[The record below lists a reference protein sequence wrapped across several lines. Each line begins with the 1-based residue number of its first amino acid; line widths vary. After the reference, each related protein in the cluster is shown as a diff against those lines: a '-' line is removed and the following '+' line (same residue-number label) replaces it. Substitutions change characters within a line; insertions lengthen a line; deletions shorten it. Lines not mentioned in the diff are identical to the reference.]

1 MVPGTEQNSPNPEP
15 YIDIFLS
22 MPCSSLPFPAASLFM
37 IGRYES
43 MSGSKKNKVVVI
55 GAGRVGESVVY
66 TLAMSRTASEIVMVD
81 VAVDRA
87 KGSALDINHGL
98 AFHKQ
103 VTVRQGDYSD
113 CADAKVIIVTA
124 GLARKPGQTRLD
136 LAKSNVAIARQI
148 AKSIMEYADDPVIV
162 VISNPVDV
170 LTYVIQQET
179 GLPKSRVIGS
189 GTILDTARFRFMI
202 SEECDVDIT
211 DVNAYILGEHGDSQV
226 PVWSR
231 ATIAGMPL
239 LEYCDKNGIDIR
251 PKMQNIA
258 QETNKAGGTVISLK
272 GATYLGIAMN
282 TSRIVDAILEDE
294 KAVLPVSHVLEGEI
308 LGIDDAAVSF
318 PCVVDADGIKKI
330 LDMDYTQEEEKAI
343 VASAQ
348 TLKAFTRD
356 ALNM

>member
-1 MVPGTEQNSPNPEP
+1 
-15 YIDIFLS
+15 
-22 MPCSSLPFPAASLFM
+22 
-37 IGRYES
+37 

-66 TLAMSRTASEIVMVD
+66 TLALSRVASEIVMVD

-87 KGSALDINHGL
+87 KGSALDVNHGL

-103 VTVRQGDYSD
+103 VVVRQGDYSD
-113 CADAKVIIVTA
+113 CADAKVIIVSA

-136 LAKSNVAIARQI
+136 LAKSNVNIARSI
-148 AKSIMEYADDPVIV
+148 AKSIMEYANVPIIV

-170 LTYVIQQET
+170 LTYVIQKET
-179 GLPKSRVIGS
+179 GLPSSRVIGS
-189 GTILDTARFRFMI
+189 GTILDTARLRYI
-202 SEECDVDIT
+202 LSEECDVDVT

-226 PVWSR
+226 PAWSC

-239 LEYCDKNGIDIR
+239 LEYCDKNGIEIR
-251 PKMQNIA
+251 SKMQNIA
-258 QETNKAGGTVISLK
+258 EETTKAGGTVISLK

-294 KAVLPVSHVLEGEI
+294 KAVLPISHVLSGEI
-308 LGIDDAAVSF
+308 LGIEDVAVSF
-318 PCVVDADGIKKI
+318 PCVVNADGIKKV
-330 LDMDYTQEEEKAI
+330 LDISYAADEEKAI
-343 VASAQ
+343 IASAEK
-348 TLKAFTRD
+348 LKAFTQD

>member
-1 MVPGTEQNSPNPEP
+1 
-15 YIDIFLS
+15 
-22 MPCSSLPFPAASLFM
+22 
-37 IGRYES
+37 

-66 TLAMSRTASEIVMVD
+66 TLALSRVASEIVMVD

-87 KGSALDINHGL
+87 KGSALDVNHGL

-103 VTVRQGDYSD
+103 VVVRQGDYSD
-113 CADAKVIIVTA
+113 CADAKVIIVSA

-136 LAKSNVAIARQI
+136 LAKSNVNIARSI
-148 AKSIMEYADDPVIV
+148 AKSIMEYANDPIIV

-170 LTYVIQQET
+170 LTYVIQKET
-179 GLPKSRVIGS
+179 GLPSSRVIGS
-189 GTILDTARFRFMI
+189 GTILDTARLRYI
-202 SEECDVDIT
+202 LSEECDVDVT

-226 PVWSR
+226 PAWSC

-239 LEYCDKNGIDIR
+239 LEYCDKNGIEIR
-251 PKMQNIA
+251 SKMQNIA
-258 QETNKAGGTVISLK
+258 EETTKAGGTVIWLK

-294 KAVLPVSHVLEGEI
+294 KAVLPISHVLSGEI
-308 LGIDDAAVSF
+308 LGIEDVAVSF
-318 PCVVDADGIKKI
+318 PCVVNADGIKKV
-330 LDMDYTQEEEKAI
+330 LDISYAADEEKAI
-343 VASAQ
+343 IASAEK
-348 TLKAFTRD
+348 LKAFTQD

>member
-1 MVPGTEQNSPNPEP
+1 
-15 YIDIFLS
+15 
-22 MPCSSLPFPAASLFM
+22 
-37 IGRYES
+37 

-113 CADAKVIIVTA
+113 CADAKVVIVTA

-136 LAKSNVAIARQI
+136 LAKSNVNIARQI
-148 AKSIMEYADDPVIV
+148 AKSIMQYAEDPVIV

-179 GLPKSRVIGS
+179 GLPRSRVIGS
-189 GTILDTARFRFMI
+189 GTILDTARFRFML

-226 PVWSR
+226 PAWSR
-231 ATIAGMPL
+231 VTIAGMPL
-239 LEYCDKNGIDIR
+239 MEYCDKNGIDIR
-251 PKMQNIA
+251 PQMQRIA
-258 QETNKAGGTVISLK
+258 EETNKAGGTVISLK

-282 TSRIVDAILEDE
+282 TSRIIDAILEDE
-294 KAVLPVSHVLEGEI
+294 KAVLPVSHVLDGEI
-308 LGIDDAAVSF
+308 FDIKDVSVSF
-318 PCVVDADGIKKI
+318 PCVVDADGFKKM
-330 LDMDYTQEEEKAI
+330 LDMDYSEDEEKAI
-343 VASAQ
+343 VASASKLR
-348 TLKAFTRD
+348 TFTQE

>member
-1 MVPGTEQNSPNPEP
+1 
-15 YIDIFLS
+15 
-22 MPCSSLPFPAASLFM
+22 
-37 IGRYES
+37 

-66 TLAMSRTASEIVMVD
+66 TLALSRVASEIVMVD

-87 KGSALDINHGL
+87 KGSALDVNHGL

-103 VTVRQGDYSD
+103 VVVRQGDYSD
-113 CADAKVIIVTA
+113 CADAKVIIVSA

-136 LAKSNVAIARQI
+136 LAKSNVNIARSI
-148 AKSIMEYADDPVIV
+148 AKSIMEYANDPIIV

-170 LTYVIQQET
+170 LTYVIQKET
-179 GLPKSRVIGS
+179 GLPSSRVIGS
-189 GTILDTARFRFMI
+189 GTILDTARLRYI
-202 SEECDVDIT
+202 LSEECDVDVT

-226 PVWSR
+226 PAWSC

-239 LEYCDKNGIDIR
+239 LEYCDKNGIEIR
-251 PKMQNIA
+251 SKMQNIA
-258 QETNKAGGTVISLK
+258 EETTKAGGTVISLK

-294 KAVLPVSHVLEGEI
+294 KAVLPISHVLSGEI
-308 LGIDDAAVSF
+308 LGIEDVAVSF
-318 PCVVDADGIKKI
+318 PCVVNADGIKKV
-330 LDMDYTQEEEKAI
+330 LDISYAADEEKAI
-343 VASAQ
+343 IASAEK
-348 TLKAFTRD
+348 LKAFTQD

>member
-1 MVPGTEQNSPNPEP
+1 
-15 YIDIFLS
+15 
-22 MPCSSLPFPAASLFM
+22 
-37 IGRYES
+37 

-66 TLAMSRTASEIVMVD
+66 TLALSRVASEIVMVD

-87 KGSALDINHGL
+87 KGSALDVNHGL

-103 VTVRQGDYSD
+103 VVVRQGDYSD
-113 CADAKVIIVTA
+113 CADAKVIIVSA

-136 LAKSNVAIARQI
+136 LAKSNVNIARSI
-148 AKSIMEYADDPVIV
+148 AKSIMEYANDPIIV

-170 LTYVIQQET
+170 LTYVIQKET
-179 GLPKSRVIGS
+179 GLPSSRVIGS
-189 GTILDTARFRFMI
+189 GTILDTARLRYI
-202 SEECDVDIT
+202 LSEECDVDVT

-226 PVWSR
+226 PAWSC

-239 LEYCDKNGIDIR
+239 LEYCDKNGIEIR
-251 PKMQNIA
+251 SKMQNIA
-258 QETNKAGGTVISLK
+258 EETTKAGGTVISLK

-294 KAVLPVSHVLEGEI
+294 KAVLPLSHVLSGEI
-308 LGIDDAAVSF
+308 LGIEDVAVSF
-318 PCVVDADGIKKI
+318 PCVVNADGIKKV
-330 LDMDYTQEEEKAI
+330 LDISYAADEEKAI
-343 VASAQ
+343 IASAEK
-348 TLKAFTRD
+348 LKAFTQD

>member
-1 MVPGTEQNSPNPEP
+1 
-15 YIDIFLS
+15 
-22 MPCSSLPFPAASLFM
+22 
-37 IGRYES
+37 

-66 TLAMSRTASEIVMVD
+66 TLALSRVASEIVMVD

-87 KGSALDINHGL
+87 KGSALDVNHGL

-103 VTVRQGDYSD
+103 VVVRQGDYSD
-113 CADAKVIIVTA
+113 CADAKVVIVSA

-136 LAKSNVAIARQI
+136 LAKSNVNIARSI
-148 AKSIMEYADDPVIV
+148 SKSIMEYADDPIIV

-170 LTYVIQQET
+170 LTYVIQKET
-179 GLPKSRVIGS
+179 GLPSSRVIGS
-189 GTILDTARFRFMI
+189 GTILDTARLRYML
-202 SEECDVDIT
+202 SEECDVDVT

-226 PVWSR
+226 PAWSC

-239 LEYCDKNGIDIR
+239 LEYCDKNGIEIR
-251 PKMQNIA
+251 SRLAAIA
-258 QETNKAGGTVISLK
+258 EETAKAGSTVISLK

-294 KAVLPVSHVLEGEI
+294 KTVLPVSHVLSGEV
-308 LGIDDAAVSF
+308 LGIEDVAVSF
-318 PCVVDADGIKKI
+318 PCVVNADGIKKI
-330 LDMDYTQEEEKAI
+330 LDISYAADEEKAI
-343 VASAQ
+343 IASAEK
-348 TLKAFTRD
+348 LRAFTQD